1 MSLSKIL
8 SPIRMTLLA
17 TTLSALWIVPAV
29 AQEDVDQTES
39 VIVTAPDFH
48 AERSTPGLPGK
59 LTLRREVSYSD
70 LDLRTR
76 DGARELR
83 QRVNDTLH
91 EICGQ
96 LRDSY
101 PVKEQPMERC
111 YTNGYHDAMLT
122 VDKAVRDARSSE
134 YYHADYRGDRY

>member
-17 TTLSALWIVPAV
+17 TTLGALWIVPAA
-29 AQEDVDQTES
+29 AQDEDRSES
-39 VIVTAPDFH
+39 VIVTAPQFH
-48 AERSTPGLPGK
+48 QERSTLGLPGK

-76 DGARELR
+76 DGAHELR
-83 QRVNDTLH
+83 ERVNDTLR

-101 PVKEQPMERC
+101 PVKEQPMEHC
-111 YTNGYHDAMLT
+111 YTNGYHDAMVA
-122 VDKAVRDARSSE
+122 VDRAIRDARASD
-134 YYHADYRGDRY
+134 YYRADYRGDRY